1 MDTSLLDVGSMHSL
15 QSSYF
20 VSLQLES
27 KVSLKQ
33 DVFQTAEGDPL
44 PPSTQSA
51 SEIFAIQ
58 LDMIL
63 GLH

>member
-1 MDTSLLDVGSMHSL
+1 MVTSLLDVGSMHSL

-20 VSLQLES
+20 VSPQLES
-27 KVSLKQ
+27 KLSLKQ
-33 DVFQTAEGDPL
+33 DIFQTAERTPL
-44 PPSTQSA
+44 LHSTRGE

-58 LDMIL
+58 LDMLL